1 MAEIWLIRG
10 ETDAPGWD
18 VLREESK
25 EERVDIIHLD
35 PRVWALLRADAAPDG
50 YEGLQSTEPPD
61 GLYLDP
67 QGRPLYLAGR
77 EVVSSPEEVIETL
90 GEQARRLLEEIG
102 DPVAVLERLG
112 KVF

>member
-1 MAEIWLIRG
+1 MAKIWLIRG
-10 ETDAPGWD
+10 EPDAAGWET
-18 VLREESK
+18 LREDSK

-35 PRVWALLRADAAPDG
+35 PHVWALLRADAAPEG
-50 YEGLQSTEPPD
+50 YEELQSTDPPD

-67 QGRPLYLAGR
+67 QGRPLYLAGG
-77 EVVSSPEEVIETL
+77 EVVGSPEEVIELL

-102 DPVAVLERLG
+102 DPVIVLERLG